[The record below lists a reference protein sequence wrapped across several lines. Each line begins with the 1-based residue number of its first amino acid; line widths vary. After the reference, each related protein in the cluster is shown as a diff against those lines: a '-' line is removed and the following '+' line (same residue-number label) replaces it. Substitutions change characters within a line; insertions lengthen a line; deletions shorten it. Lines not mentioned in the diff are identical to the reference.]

1 MKDFFFDT
9 LGALSH
15 TFIYTGALVF
25 AVAAGTLSVSPAQA
39 CYPGEPS
46 AYSFYT
52 TSDATPVSP
61 APRGLTFQD
70 NTDYEDDAAT
80 CDTEA
85 LSNDVTVY
93 TCEGERPL

>member
-1 MKDFFFDT
+1 MKDFFDT
-9 LGALSH
+9 LG
-15 TFIYTGALVF
+15 TFAHGFAYSAALVF
-25 AVAAGTLSVSPAQA
+25 ALAAGTLAGSPAQA

-46 AYSFYT
+46 TYSFYT
-52 TSDATPVSP
+52 TSDATPIDP

-85 LSNDVTVY
+85 LGNGVTVY
-93 TCEGERPL
+93 TCAGERPL